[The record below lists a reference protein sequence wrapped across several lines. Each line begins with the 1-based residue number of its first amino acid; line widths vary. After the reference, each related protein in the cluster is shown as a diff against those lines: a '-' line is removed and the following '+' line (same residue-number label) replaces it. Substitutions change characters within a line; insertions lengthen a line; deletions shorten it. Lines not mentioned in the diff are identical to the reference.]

1 MASDRLRHS
10 CPWPLLTNLLL
21 IAFFAAAVS
30 AGPIEEIRSASDTAK
45 ALVQRAIAEEDGA
58 ALATVFAE
66 DGVVI
71 APTGEVLKGRLTL
84 KASAMLLMMTLGGG
98 DLKVTRHNLN
108 LIDSTGYETG
118 AFTFR
123 RTGSDKSE
131 KAWVGRY
138 TVIWEREAGQWKIA
152 RAIGIL

>member
-1 MASDRLRHS
+1 MVFDKLRHM
-10 CPWPLLTNLLL
+10 CPRILSANLLL
-21 IAFFAAAVS
+21 IAWLATTVS
-30 AGPIEEIRSASDTAK
+30 AGPIEEIRNASDTAK
-45 ALVQRAIAEEDGA
+45 AIVQRAIAEEDGA
-58 ALATVFAE
+58 ALAIVFAE
-66 DGVVI
+66 NGAVI

-98 DLKVTRHNLN
+98 DLKITRHNLN

-138 TVIWEREAGQWKIA
+138 TVIWEKEAGQWKIA

>member
-1 MASDRLRHS
+1 MASDRLQHT
-10 CPWPLLTNLLL
+10 CLWALLPNLLL
-21 IAFFAAAVS
+21 MAGFAMTVS
-30 AGPIEEIRSASDTAK
+30 AGPIEEVRSASDTAK

-66 DGVVI
+66 DGVLI

-98 DLKVTRHNLN
+98 DLKVTRHTIN

-138 TVIWEREAGQWKIA
+138 TVIWEKEAGLWKIA